1 LKKKHFYDMKFIY
14 LHGFA
19 SSPGSRKA
27 TVFREKLERRGIDLM
42 IPALDGN
49 DFAHLTIS
57 GQLKI
62 IEEALQNEPA
72 HMIGSSMGGYLA
84 ALYASRHPETGKLVL
99 MAPAFGF
106 AERWSAKL
114 PPGQD
119 IEVFHYGEKQ
129 MRRVHYGLIE
139 DSLQYP
145 GAPDFRQPA
154 LIFHGK
160 ADDTVPIEYS
170 RAFAATHPNATLI
183 EMASDHELV
192 DVLGE
197 ITAAAADFLL
207 TH

>member
-1 LKKKHFYDMKFIY
+1 MKFVY

-27 TVFREKLERRGIDLM
+27 TVFQEKLQRLGIDLL
-42 IPALDGN
+42 IPALDGG

-62 IEEALQNEPA
+62 IEETLQNEPA
-72 HMIGSSMGGYLA
+72 HVIGSSMGGYLA
-84 ALYASRHPETGKLVL
+84 ALYASLHPETGKLVL

-114 PPGQD
+114 PPGED
-119 IEVFHYGEKQ
+119 IEVFHYGEKRV
-129 MRRVHYGLIE
+129 RRVHYGLIG
-139 DSLQYP
+139 DSLHYP
-145 GAPDFRQPA
+145 GMPDFHQPA

-170 RAFAATHPNATLI
+170 RAFAAEHPNAKLI
-183 EMASDHELV
+183 EMESDHELV
-192 DVLGE
+192 DVLDE
-197 ITAAAADFLL
+197 ITASAADFLL
-207 TH
+207 AH